1 MLLSAA
7 LFLAATQKQNNI
19 PYHLLMNTEALSPQ
33 ARHADIIRDK
43 RKAYDF
49 FFLLK
54 PGAPKPLSIRT
65 INWRKTNVLVIY
77 PGLVQRDA
85 RVRVLGVKKN
95 GQTIT
100 ARVFSHN
107 GITTQTYYPIILATI
122 PKQPPTV
129 HAEVPP
135 VRQPEVARRSVKRR
149 A

>member
-1 MLLSAA
+1 MFLTAAFLLAT
-7 LFLAATQKQNNI
+7 TQKRTDFS
-19 PYHLLMNTEALSPQ
+19 YHLLMNTEALSPQ

-49 FFLLK
+49 FLLLK

-77 PGLVQRDA
+77 PGLLQRDA
-85 RVRVLGVKKN
+85 RLKVLGIKKH

-100 ARVFSHN
+100 ATVLGHN

-122 PKQPPTV
+122 PKEPASV
-129 HAEVPP
+129 RAEVPVLRLP
-135 VRQPEVARRSVKRR
+135 LSSRNRKR
-149 A
+149 